1 MSAIIYVVNS
11 TKIFVFCLQNEFRI
25 VLDLFSNYVFPA
37 SQDRSSMACNSQDD
51 CGVGSD
57 SNGIEC
63 NYIQG
68 YENNYKVC
76 KCKSGYFLNPADSTC
91 GIRQV
96 LLRNFVFF
104 IL

>member
-1 MSAIIYVVNS
+1 
-11 TKIFVFCLQNEFRI
+11 
-25 VLDLFSNYVFPA
+25 
-37 SQDRSSMACNSQDD
+37 MACNSQDD
-51 CGVGSD
+51 CGVDAD

-63 NYIQG
+63 NFIQG

-96 LLRNFVFF
+96 LL
-104 IL
+104 